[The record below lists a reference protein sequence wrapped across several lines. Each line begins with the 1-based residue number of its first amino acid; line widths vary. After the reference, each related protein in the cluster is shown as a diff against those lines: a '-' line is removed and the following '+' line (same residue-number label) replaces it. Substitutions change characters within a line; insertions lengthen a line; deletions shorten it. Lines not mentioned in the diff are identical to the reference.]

1 MMQNQARQ
9 RIAEAANW
17 QERRDEYLRLLQEP
31 AEASKY
37 GQIVVKMRE
46 HAPQAPQ
53 SERLTKLREKLAEAR
68 AVTSTVTAET
78 DPHALADARA
88 LIPALEDVI
97 DAIEAE
103 QQPSEQYK
111 SLRARKRRTERRARQ
126 LIGRIDRI
134 HQHPGHTQGREID
147 EARELEGQLKAML
160 LPGAGVASEAMIQ
173 EAILKVLEEAAPAGL
188 GESEVVKRTHARVE
202 AASVTI
208 RRVLEE
214 MLEDGTLQQQQQEDG
229 EDIEVLGLEPRVEGA
244 LRAAG
249 IRTVEHA
256 REVAA
261 ESGALE
267 ALEGIGRAYAR
278 RIREALEEHGDGDE
292 TSD

>member
-46 HAPQAPQ
+46 HAPQAAE

-78 DPHALADARA
+78 APHALADARA
-88 LIPALEDVI
+88 LIPPLEDVI

-111 SLRARKRRTERRARQ
+111 SLLARKRRTERRARQ

-160 LPGAGVASEAMIQ
+160 LPGAGVASEEEIQ
-173 EAILKVLEEAAPAGL
+173 EVILKVLEQAAPAGL
-188 GESEVVKRTHARVE
+188 GEREVVKRARSRVE

-214 MLEDGTLQQQQQEDG
+214 MLEDGTLQQQQEDS

-256 REVAA
+256 SKVAA

-267 ALEGIGRAYAR
+267 GLEGIGRAYAR

>member
-1 MMQNQARQ
+1 MMQSQARQ
-9 RIAEAANW
+9 RIAEAASW

-46 HAPQAPQ
+46 HAPQAAE

-97 DAIEAE
+97 DAIETE
-103 QQPSEQYK
+103 SRPSEQYK
-111 SLRARKRRTERRARQ
+111 SLLARKRRTERRARQ

-160 LPGAGVASEAMIQ
+160 LPGAGVASEEEIQ
-173 EAILKVLEEAAPAGL
+173 EVILKVLEQAAPAGL
-188 GESEVVKRTHARVE
+188 GESEVVKRARSRVE

-214 MLEDGTLQQQQQEDG
+214 MLEDGTLQQQQEDS

>member
-1 MMQNQARQ
+1 MQSQARQ
-9 RIAEAANW
+9 RIAEAASW

-46 HAPQAPQ
+46 HAPQAAE

-97 DAIEAE
+97 DAIETE
-103 QQPSEQYK
+103 SRPSEQYK
-111 SLRARKRRTERRARQ
+111 SLLARKRRTERRARQ

-160 LPGAGVASEAMIQ
+160 LPGAGVASEEEIQ
-173 EAILKVLEEAAPAGL
+173 EVILKVLEQAAPAGL
-188 GESEVVKRTHARVE
+188 GESEVVKRARSRVE

-214 MLEDGTLQQQQQEDG
+214 MLEDGTLQQQQEDS